1 MARWLAALSL
11 VLLLTL
17 GTRTEA
23 AEVIRSFDAV
33 IAVQGNGD
41 LDVTETL
48 VVNAEGDAIVHGI
61 YRDFPRFFVTPDGG
75 RGKVA
80 FDVQAVSLDGAPV
93 DWDTSTIE
101 GGTRLRIG
109 SADVT
114 LGPGL
119 HEFRIAY
126 RTDRQIR
133 FQNGFDAL
141 VWNVTG
147 DGWAFPILSARAVV
161 TLPAGVEPEA
171 VAVHT
176 GARGA
181 RDRNATGQI
190 TGDHALFATTRP
202 LGPHQGLTIE
212 VKLPAGSIAPP
223 DAGQLRA
230 WWWRDQGGLVIGV
243 VGLGLVLAYFLLVWV
258 RVGRDPRPGV
268 IVPRWD
274 PPAGVSPALAV
285 YIDTDGFSGRAWR
298 ALSASALDLAV
309 KGLVTLED
317 LDRAV
322 TIRRTDKP
330 APPRLPVGQATL
342 IAAVEQAG
350 GALPFDR
357 AHGKTIADLGT
368 RFTLA
373 IARENSGRF
382 HTPNLLLFVIGAFL
396 SLLVAGGAYLA
407 SSLSPDEA
415 VPLGASALA
424 PLVLSL
430 FAGRLLARR
439 RHTRSF
445 GGRLLLVTA
454 LAGLGV
460 AGILAFAIAQ
470 AILATVWGLAAAGVA
485 LAIPWGLVLFNR
497 LFFTLNGASTV
508 LGRRMKDHLEGLR
521 HYLALAEAERM
532 NLKGAPLMS
541 PSHFET
547 LLPYAVALE
556 VEKPW
561 SRSFEAWLATAV
573 AGTATATAYSPGW
586 YSGSGREFAHRIG
599 GFSSSL
605 GASMSAAVPPP
616 SSSSS
621 FGSGSSGSGGGGG
634 GGGGW

>member
-1 MARWLAALSL
+1 MARWLATLGL

-33 IAVQGNGD
+33 IAVQENGD
-41 LDVTETL
+41 LDITETL

-80 FDVQAVSLDGAPV
+80 FDVQAVSLDGAPA
-93 DWDTSTIE
+93 DWDTSTID

-119 HEFRIAY
+119 HEFRISY

-147 DGWAFPILSARAVV
+147 DGWAFPILSARAAV

-181 RDRNATGQI
+181 RDQNATGQI
-190 TGDHALFATTRP
+190 TGDQALFATTRP
-202 LGPHQGLTIE
+202 LGPHEGLTIE

-230 WWWRDQGGLVIGV
+230 WWWRDHGASVVGLT
-243 VGLGLVLAYFLLVWV
+243 GLGLVLVYFILVWV

-285 YIDTDGFSGRAWR
+285 YIDTDGFSGPAWR

-322 TIRRTDKP
+322 TIRRTDRP
-330 APPRLPVGQATL
+330 VTTRLPVGQAAL

-350 GALPFDR
+350 GAPPFDPV
-357 AHGKTIADLGT
+357 HGKAVGALGN
-368 RFTLA
+368 RFTAA
-373 IARENSGRF
+373 ITAENGDRF
-382 HTPNLLLFVIGAFL
+382 HKPHRALF
-396 SLLVAGGAYLA
+396 LVG
-407 SSLSPDEA
+407 
-415 VPLGASALA
+415 V
-424 PLVLSL
+424 VLSL
-430 FAGRLLARR
+430 IVAGVSYLLADLDEDVAILVGLSTLVPLALSLVARWPIAAWKR
-439 RHTRSF
+439 TPSF
-445 GGRLLLVTA
+445 LLRLLL
-454 LAGLGV
+454 GLV
-460 AGILAFAIAQ
+460 
-470 AILATVWGLAAAGVA
+470 LAAIILLGCALFRGMWFVNTNAPGSATSFAVVA
-485 LAIPWGLVLFNR
+485 VPWGLVLLNR
-497 LFFTLNGASTV
+497 LFFSLNGAATL
-508 LGRRMKDHLEGLR
+508 LGRQMKDHLEGLR
-521 HYLALAEAERM
+521 RYLTLAEAERM

-547 LLPYAVALE
+547 LLPYAVALG

-561 SRSFEAWLATAV
+561 SHSFETWLATAV

-586 YSGSGREFAHRIG
+586 YSGSGSNFAHRIG